1 MIGEKIGE
9 FTGKETGRRVI
20 AGNNGPTMEITIQT
34 TGTFYGIQTHDTG
47 TYTAT
52 LCHGH
57 LDGNGIGI
65 TMTKDGESLEWK
77 VNGAGRF
84 QSNGGVH
91 WRGSCYY
98 HTSSTKLANKVNGH
112 CFVYEY
118 DVDATGNCTGRI
130 YEWK

>member
-1 MIGEKIGE
+1 MIGEKVGE

-20 AGNNGPTMEITIQT
+20 QGNNGPNMEITTQT
-34 TGTFYGIQTHDTG
+34 TGTFYGINTFDTG
-47 TYTAT
+47 TYTAS
-52 LCHGH
+52 LEHGH

-65 TMTKDGESLEWK
+65 TMTKDGETLTWN

-84 QSNGGVH
+84 TKDGGVQ
-91 WRGSCYY
+91 WRGSVYY
-98 HTSSTKLANKVNGH
+98 KTNGTKLSRVNGQ

-118 DVDATGNCTGRI
+118 DVDATGNCSGRI